1 MNDDEQKRHWD
12 EVARENA
19 EMMRRHPPQT
29 EERRRM
35 LRRQWM
41 SRYRRRQALETAAV
55 GICILAVMLLALMA
69 FGLVK
74 W

>member
-1 MNDDEQKRHWD
+1 MDDKELAHWE

-41 SRYRRRQALETAAV
+41 SRSRRRQALETAAV
-55 GICILAVMLLALMA
+55 GICILALMVAGLIA
-69 FGLVK
+69 FGLIR
-74 W
+74 